1 MPAPRRASRPDVIE
15 ELASHART
23 RKVIQGVGV
32 GKYYNSAELLIRQ
45 VRWLPLNALEDLLLG
60 VAQSEQ
66 SVT

>member
-1 MPAPRRASRPDVIE
+1 MIE

-45 VRWLPLNALEDLLLG
+45 VRWLPLNALEDMLLG
-60 VAQSEQ
+60 VARSEKN
-66 SVT
+66 VT